1 MGVCERKRKKKGN
14 YSDDVDSNSVE
25 KVVAMWERR
34 LSLKLLLAALNGK
47 ESAVAMCKF
56 CRLMGTTTGE
66 LLLNRYMVKGAEAVH
81 AANPDVLVILSGLN
95 FDTSLSF
102 IRDRPVSLTFKG
114 KLVFEVHRYGFTDG
128 GAWADGNPNQVYGKV
143 TADIKQTSTF
153 LVDQGW
159 PLFVSEFGGD
169 LRGTNVNGNRYLNCF
184 LALVAELDLDWAYWT
199 LVGSYY
205 FREGVIGMEEF
216 YGLLTWDWTQI
227 TRVWILSVYGNLWHE
242 SQRVRKRLQMQGI
255 KGPPPYFLRGNLPN
269 MQRIQS
275 QAKAAST
282 CNSNHS
288 D

>member
-1 MGVCERKRKKKGN
+1 MYLAAIADSQPQPSPLAGQVHHTVGDITATTFLSASIARRHAQPTWHELQWKSRPPHAAKNKEKITTFDIMGVCERKRKKKGN

-47 ESAVAMCKF
+47 ESAIAMCKF

-128 GAWADGNPNQVYGKV
+128 GAWADGNPNQV
-143 TADIKQTSTF
+143 
-153 LVDQGW
+153 
-159 PLFVSEFGGD
+159 
-169 LRGTNVNGNRYLNCF
+169 
-184 LALVAELDLDWAYWT
+184 AELDLDWAYWT

-227 TRVWILSVYGNLWHE
+227 TRV
-242 SQRVRKRLQMQGI
+242 
-255 KGPPPYFLRGNLPN
+255 
-269 MQRIQS
+269 
-275 QAKAAST
+275 
-282 CNSNHS
+282 
-288 D
+288 